1 MPEELGKLEKP
12 EASQYAS
19 SRKLYFVPLAA
30 PSPERDKD
38 YMERFEKYW
47 AQVGEQ
53 LASLELKLGAIRK
66 IYHEFIAEG
75 GEAGVKIAAQL
86 NSHSAVIISERIG
99 RGAVLEAI
107 EDEGALGEFIDW
119 SRCLGIGLQTEAALS
134 AVLKYY
140 QETGKKRNEHLA
152 KRIDE
157 TLGPEEGGVLFMREG
172 HQLQFASDIQVI
184 YVAPPALDELK
195 RWLRDRAAKAE
206 TQEPSKNAG

>member
-12 EASQYAS
+12 EAGQFAGR
-19 SRKLYFVPLAA
+19 RKLYFIPLAA
-30 PSPERDKD
+30 ISPEGDTE
-38 YMERFEKYW
+38 YAGHFEKYW

-53 LASLELKLGAIRK
+53 LAGLELKLGVIRK

-75 GEAGVKIAAQL
+75 GEAGVKTAGLLNPKSAA
-86 NSHSAVIISERIG
+86 IISEQFG
-99 RGAVLEAI
+99 RGAMLEAI
-107 EDEGALGEFIDW
+107 EDEALLGEFIDW
-119 SRCLGIGLQTEAALS
+119 SRCLNVGLQSEAALS

-157 TLGPEEGGVLFMREG
+157 TLGAGEAGILFMREG
-172 HQLQFASDIQVI
+172 HQLQFAKDIQVI

-195 RWLRDRAAKAE
+195 RWLRERASERDEKD
-206 TQEPSKNAG
+206 K